1 MIRSQEY
8 FLQFMMHGKKEE
20 KKKECGITIK
30 GMLEQELF
38 CEYILV
44 EENLHKEQAVER

>member
-20 KKKECGITIK
+20 KKKKKKKEWIAIK

-38 CEYILV
+38 L
-44 EENLHKEQAVER
+44 